1 MYEGEEPVY
10 IAPKKKQKKTAKA
23 VPAPKPVI
31 KKSVASTEKKAV
43 TSSVASVEK
52 KAVTLD

>member
-23 VPAPKPVI
+23 DQARRKEI
-31 KKSVASTEKKAV
+31 RGFDQKESATA
-43 TSSVASVEK
+43 SVASVEK
-52 KAVTLD
+52 KAVTRG